1 MHRAACSMVGEPFLE
16 TLLRWCE
23 GDDVSGAVE
32 QAREAMR
39 SSANG
44 ANGTAGVATG
54 SHLGRT
60 FSKLELDKKALASEE
75 EKAAARRKQ
84 LMEINAREA
93 SACLESAANEYAFHV
108 KAPSP
113 AFPAPKN
120 QSEKTTLPGKQ
131 ERQESRF
138 VDAQSEHTKRPSLHA
153 PSVEE
158 RKDATERRRVLAAE
172 RGVLSAA
179 AER

>member
-1 MHRAACSMVGEPFLE
+1 MVGEPFLE

-44 ANGTAGVATG
+44 ANGTANGTAGVATG

-60 FSKLELDKKALASEE
+60 FSKLELDKKALASEDE
-75 EKAAARRKQ
+75 RAAARRKQ

-172 RGVLSAA
+172 RVVLSAA